1 MPPTPAVALLPA
13 LLVPALLV
21 AYPTSVWPAMVI
33 YHAYCLL
40 ASFLYEDPHDPR
52 PLHLRL
58 APPAWPAVAAAVAIL
73 AAGEAVAWGLVDL
86 RPWLPPQAPALLDAA
101 APWPYFVAYVI
112 AANGYFEE
120 RFWRGPML
128 RQTGIVGG
136 AAAFGLMHGAA
147 GVVLFGV
154 ATGLLCGAGAVVA
167 GIAWGVLRARY
178 GALWPCVLTHVAFNA
193 AALRVASALL
203 AP

>member
-1 MPPTPAVALLPA
+1 VPA

-21 AYPTSVWPAMVI
+21 AYPTSLWPAMVI

-58 APPAWPAVAAAVAIL
+58 APPAWPVVAAALTIL
-73 AAGEAVAWGLVDL
+73 AAGEASAWRLDDL
-86 RPWLPPQAPALLDAA
+86 RPWLPPQVPALLGAA

-128 RQTGIVGG
+128 QQTGIVAG

-147 GVVLFGV
+147 GVVLFGGP
-154 ATGLLCGAGAVVA
+154 AGLVSGAGAVVA
-167 GIAWGVLRARY
+167 GLAWGALRARY
-178 GALWPCVLTHVAFNA
+178 GALWPCVLTHAAVNA